1 MEIWSIRQAALQLLG
16 AVLSGHNCTFRDHND
31 NNDNNR
37 GDDNS
42 PEGSMNTMMTA
53 VMVALTHNAGDLK
66 HSKLRVAALKC
77 LERIVRGAMTVRSN
91 KEITHDQMKIV
102 HAGDV
107 LVQTCRDEVR
117 AILRIAA
124 TDSQPAVLEAAAKT
138 QECWL
143 SLLSTSST
151 R

>member
-16 AVLSGHNCTFRDHND
+16 AVLSGYHRDHISND
-31 NNDNNR
+31 NTLGGDNDC
-37 GDDNS
+37 
-42 PEGSMNTMMTA
+42 PEGSIKSMMPT
-53 VMVALTHNAGDLK
+53 VMAALTQCAGDAK

-77 LERIVRGAMTVRSN
+77 LERIVRGATTTRPN
-91 KEITHDQMKIV
+91 KETIHDQINIV
-102 HAGDV
+102 HAGDI
-107 LVQTCRDEVR
+107 LAQTCRDEVR
-117 AILRIAA
+117 AVLRTAA
-124 TDSQPAVLEAAAKT
+124 TDGQPTVLEAAAKA